1 MKIRNNTKLKDFKLT
16 KILNEINDANKID
29 NYSSF
34 NKMYLKTNPLLKK
47 NGFMNEKIINKSINK
62 SENKYYLSKNKKNKI
77 EFLKSFDNGMKC
89 FSVPQTLNYY
99 GKNNIKVKATKE
111 ALKMNRILMKNN
123 INNLALPKR
132 SLINSQRNYN
142 NYKLNLNRLIN
153 NNIIFN
159 LKKNNFCL
167 NELSKK
173 AKKKMTLYELEKKR
187 EKERYNE
194 MLREKFLELETCE
207 KKFDIVIEET
217 LKKLNEEK
225 NLYNY
230 NNS

>member
-1 MKIRNNTKLKDFKLT
+1 
-16 KILNEINDANKID
+16 
-29 NYSSF
+29 
-34 NKMYLKTNPLLKK
+34 
-47 NGFMNEKIINKSINK
+47 
-62 SENKYYLSKNKKNKI
+62 
-77 EFLKSFDNGMKC
+77 
-89 FSVPQTLNYY
+89 
-99 GKNNIKVKATKE
+99 
-111 ALKMNRILMKNN
+111 MNRILMKNN

-142 NYKLNLNRLIN
+142 NYKLNRLIS

-194 MLREKFLELETCE
+194 MLKEKFLELETCE

>member
-1 MKIRNNTKLKDFKLT
+1 
-16 KILNEINDANKID
+16 
-29 NYSSF
+29 
-34 NKMYLKTNPLLKK
+34 MYLKTNPILENK
-47 NGFMNEKIINKSINK
+47 GFINNKSINK

-77 EFLKSFDNGMKC
+77 KFLKSFDNGMKC

-99 GKNNIKVKATKE
+99 GKNNIKVKATNE
-111 ALKMNRILMKNN
+111 ALKMSRLLMRNN

-132 SLINSQRNYN
+132 PLINSQRNYN
-142 NYKLNLNRLIN
+142 NYKLNRLIS

>member
-1 MKIRNNTKLKDFKLT
+1 M
-16 KILNEINDANKID
+16 
-29 NYSSF
+29 
-34 NKMYLKTNPLLKK
+34 
-47 NGFMNEKIINKSINK
+47 
-62 SENKYYLSKNKKNKI
+62 
-77 EFLKSFDNGMKC
+77 KSFDNGMKC

-99 GKNNIKVKATKE
+99 GKSNIKVKATKE

>member
-16 KILNEINDANKID
+16 KILNEINEANKID

-47 NGFMNEKIINKSINK
+47 NGFINEKIINKSINK

>member
-16 KILNEINDANKID
+16 KILNEINEANKID

-47 NGFMNEKIINKSINK
+47 NGLINEKIINKSINK

-99 GKNNIKVKATKE
+99 GKNNIKAKATKE

-142 NYKLNLNRLIN
+142 NYKLNSNRLIN

>member
-1 MKIRNNTKLKDFKLT
+1 MKIKNKSKLKDFKLT
-16 KILNEINDANKID
+16 KILDEINEAKKVE
-29 NYSSF
+29 NYNSF
-34 NKMYLKTNPLLKK
+34 NKMYLKTNPILKN
-47 NGFMNEKIINKSINK
+47 NGFINEKIINKSTNK
-62 SENKYYLSKNKKNKI
+62 IENKYYLSKNKNNKI
-77 EFLKSFDNGMKC
+77 KFLKSFDNGMKC

-132 SLINSQRNYN
+132 PLINSQRNYKY
-142 NYKLNLNRLIN
+142 YKANSNGLIN

-167 NELSKK
+167 NELSKMR
-173 AKKKMTLYELEKKR
+173 KKKMSLYELEKKR

-194 MLREKFLELETCE
+194 MLQEKFLELETCE

-225 NLYNY
+225 DIYNY

>member
-16 KILNEINDANKID
+16 KILNEINEANKID

-47 NGFMNEKIINKSINK
+47 NGLINEKIINKSINK

-99 GKNNIKVKATKE
+99 GKNNIKAKATKE

-142 NYKLNLNRLIN
+142 KHKLNLNRLIN

-207 KKFDIVIEET
+207 KKFDIVIEDT

>member
-16 KILNEINDANKID
+16 KILNEINEANKID
-29 NYSSF
+29 NSSF
-34 NKMYLKTNPLLKK
+34 NKTYLKTNPLSKK
-47 NGFMNEKIINKSINK
+47 NGSINEKIINKSINK

-111 ALKMNRILMKNN
+111 VLKMNRILMKNN

-132 SLINSQRNYN
+132 SLINSLRNYN
-142 NYKLNLNRLIN
+142 DYKLNLNRLIN
-153 NNIIFN
+153 NNIIFH
-159 LKKNNFCL
+159 LKKNNFCV
-167 NELSKK
+167 NALSKK
-173 AKKKMTLYELEKKR
+173 TKKIMTLYELEKKR

-194 MLREKFLELETCE
+194 MLRAKFLELETCE

-225 NLYNY
+225 DLYNY

>member
-1 MKIRNNTKLKDFKLT
+1 
-16 KILNEINDANKID
+16 
-29 NYSSF
+29 
-34 NKMYLKTNPLLKK
+34 
-47 NGFMNEKIINKSINK
+47 
-62 SENKYYLSKNKKNKI
+62 LSKNKKNKI
-77 EFLKSFDNGMKC
+77 KFLKSFDNGMKC

-99 GKNNIKVKATKE
+99 GKNNIKVKATNE
-111 ALKMNRILMKNN
+111 ALKMSRLLMRNN

-132 SLINSQRNYN
+132 PLINSQRNYN
-142 NYKLNLNRLIN
+142 NYKLYSKRLIN
-153 NNIIFN
+153 NNNIFN
-159 LKKNNFCL
+159 LKKNNFFL
-167 NELSKK
+167 KELSKK
-173 AKKKMTLYELEKKR
+173 TKKKMTLYELEKKR

-194 MLREKFLELETCE
+194 MLQEKFLELETCE

>member
-1 MKIRNNTKLKDFKLT
+1 MKISNNTKLKDFKLT
-16 KILNEINDANKID
+16 KILDEINEDNKID
-29 NYSSF
+29 NYRSF
-34 NKMYLKTNPLLKK
+34 NKTYLKTNPILKN
-47 NGFMNEKIINKSINK
+47 NGFINDKKVNKNVNK
-62 SENKYYLSKNKKNKI
+62 SENKYYLYKNKKNKI
-77 EFLKSFDNGMKC
+77 EFLKSFDNGLKC

-99 GKNNIKVKATKE
+99 GKNNIKAKATKE

-123 INNLALPKR
+123 INNLALPKW
-132 SLINSQRNYN
+132 SLFNSQRNYN
-142 NYKLNLNRLIN
+142 NYKLNSNRLIN

-167 NELSKK
+167 KGLSKK
-173 AKKKMTLYELEKKR
+173 TKKKMTLYELEKKR

-194 MLREKFLELETCE
+194 MLKEKFLELENCE

>member
-16 KILNEINDANKID
+16 KILNEINEANKID

-47 NGFMNEKIINKSINK
+47 NGLINEKIINKSINK

-89 FSVPQTLNYY
+89 FLVPQTLNYY

-207 KKFDIVIEET
+207 KKFDIVIEDT

-230 NNS
+230 NIS

>member
-16 KILNEINDANKID
+16 KILDEINEANKID

-34 NKMYLKTNPLLKK
+34 NKMYLKTNPIIK
-47 NGFMNEKIINKSINK
+47 NKGFINEKIINKSVNK
-62 SENKYYLSKNKKNKI
+62 SENKYCLSKNKKNKI

-132 SLINSQRNYN
+132 SLINSQRYYN
-142 NYKLNLNRLIN
+142 NYKLNSNRFIN

-167 NELSKK
+167 KELSKK
-173 AKKKMTLYELEKKR
+173 TKKKMTLYELEKKR

>member
-1 MKIRNNTKLKDFKLT
+1 
-16 KILNEINDANKID
+16 
-29 NYSSF
+29 
-34 NKMYLKTNPLLKK
+34 MYLKTNPILKN
-47 NGFMNEKIINKSINK
+47 NGFINEKIINKSVNK

-132 SLINSQRNYN
+132 PLINSQRNYN
-142 NYKLNLNRLIN
+142 NYKLNSNRYIN

-167 NELSKK
+167 KELSKK
-173 AKKKMTLYELEKKR
+173 TKKKMTLYELEKKR

-207 KKFDIVIEET
+207 KKFDVVIEET

>member
-16 KILNEINDANKID
+16 KILNEINEANKID

-47 NGFMNEKIINKSINK
+47 NGFINEKIINKSINK

-207 KKFDIVIEET
+207 KKFDIVIEDT

>member
-1 MKIRNNTKLKDFKLT
+1 MKISNNTKLKDFKLT
-16 KILNEINDANKID
+16 KILDEINEDNKID
-29 NYSSF
+29 NYRSF
-34 NKMYLKTNPLLKK
+34 NKTYLKTNPILKN
-47 NGFMNEKIINKSINK
+47 NGFINEKKVNKNVNK
-62 SENKYYLSKNKKNKI
+62 SENKYYLYKNKKNKI
-77 EFLKSFDNGMKC
+77 EFLKSFDNGLKC

-142 NYKLNLNRLIN
+142 NYKLNSNRLIN

>member
-194 MLREKFLELETCE
+194 MLKEKFLELETCE

>member
-16 KILNEINDANKID
+16 KILDEINEANKID
-29 NYSSF
+29 YYRSF
-34 NKMYLKTNPLLKK
+34 NKMYLKTNPILKN
-47 NGFMNEKIINKSINK
+47 NGFINEKIINKSVNK

-132 SLINSQRNYN
+132 PLINSQRNNN
-142 NYKLNLNRLIN
+142 NYKLNSNRYIN

-167 NELSKK
+167 KELSKK
-173 AKKKMTLYELEKKR
+173 TKKKMTLYELEKKR

-207 KKFDIVIEET
+207 KKFDVVIEET

>member
-16 KILNEINDANKID
+16 KILNEINEANKID

-47 NGFMNEKIINKSINK
+47 NGFINEKIINKSINK

-142 NYKLNLNRLIN
+142 NYKLNRLIS